1 MLKMKELL
9 ISGNCS
15 LDTIIGLKTGGPFNL
30 TLHNVTAEGSVFL
43 TVDPNGRLV
52 ANKSVSYMT
61 YEEMTVSIEDHFC
74 SHSHRKHCTYFP
86 IFLRFR

>member
-30 TLHNVTAEGSVFL
+30 TLHNVTAEGSVIL
-43 TVDPNGRLV
+43 TVDYTGLGTWEFTEH
-52 ANKSVSYMT
+52 K
-61 YEEMTVSIEDHFC
+61 
-74 SHSHRKHCTYFP
+74 
-86 IFLRFR
+86 